1 MRRSSQK
8 MQKKQ
13 WVPCDVCW
21 PRSREPVEP
30 EPEEEEEAK
39 PNAFLYSWMGDTC
52 CNSGSGGDGVGIRG
66 WTLDIS
72 HYCARA
78 VCAAS
83 L

>member
-39 PNAFLYSWMGDTC
+39 PNESAWLVSVFLD
-52 CNSGSGGDGVGIRG
+52 GGC
-66 WTLDIS
+66 L
-72 HYCARA
+72 
-78 VCAAS
+78 